1 MLSGLVGTIY
11 TQSNSDFMENPYF
24 EKLADFSCVM
34 WICGFAPRGPS
45 ALLATKKGLIR
56 NKDMPFGN
64 PPHHGTKNCGLLK
77 NIDFLFFAFH
87 GSKSGVLGQKT
98 GGFECFGPGAR

>member
-1 MLSGLVGTIY
+1 L
-11 TQSNSDFMENPYF
+11 QAKQN
-24 EKLADFSCVM
+24 K
-34 WICGFAPRGPS
+34 
-45 ALLATKKGLIR
+45 TKQTDQKCLIR

-64 PPHHGTKNCGLLK
+64 PPHHGTKNRRLLK

-98 GGFECFGPGAR
+98 VVLSVLDRV

>member
-1 MLSGLVGTIY
+1 MPSGLMGTIY

-24 EKLADFSCVM
+24 EKMADFSCVM
-34 WICGFAPRGPS
+34 WICGGFAPRGPS
-45 ALLATKKGLIR
+45 ALLATKGLIR

-77 NIDFLFFAFH
+77 NIDVLFFFAFH
-87 GSKSGVLGQKT
+87 GSKSG
-98 GGFECFGPGAR
+98 FGSKRRWF